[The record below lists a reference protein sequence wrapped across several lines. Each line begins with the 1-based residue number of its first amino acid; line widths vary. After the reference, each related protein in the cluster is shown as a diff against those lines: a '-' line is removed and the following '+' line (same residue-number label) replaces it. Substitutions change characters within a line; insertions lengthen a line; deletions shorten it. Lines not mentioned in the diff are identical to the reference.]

1 MSANWGHL
9 NIILNINKIINN
21 YSYILTSTKIWNKKK
36 QQQQQQQKTK
46 NKTKQNK
53 KNNKKQNKTKQNKA
67 DQLNNRVGD
76 KLLHIKQSLQVLHI
90 RFESSTD
97 LMRFLKMSTD
107 SDDLIYWLSFDQIT
121 GPK

>member
-1 MSANWGHL
+1 MNANWGHL
-9 NIILNINKIINN
+9 NIILNTNKIINN
-21 YSYILTSTKIWNKKK
+21 YSYILTSTTIWNLKDKKKK
-36 QQQQQQQKTK
+36 Q
-46 NKTKQNK
+46 
-53 KNNKKQNKTKQNKA
+53 KKQKNKA

-76 KLLHIKQSLQVLHI
+76 QLLHRKQSLQVLHI